1 MLEYS
6 EQPYS
11 RVHVAAEVTDD
22 ERPSE
27 SGFRQIRQ
35 LRSATRRGPG
45 AGRSVLRRS
54 QGWYHGQMSLS
65 AGKLMCPCRNRCSVI
80 NRDAVFIRRD
90 ILIS

>member
-45 AGRSVLRRS
+45 QVRAPGDRSCGGVRGGITAR
-54 QGWYHGQMSLS
+54 
-65 AGKLMCPCRNRCSVI
+65 
-80 NRDAVFIRRD
+80 
-90 ILIS
+90 